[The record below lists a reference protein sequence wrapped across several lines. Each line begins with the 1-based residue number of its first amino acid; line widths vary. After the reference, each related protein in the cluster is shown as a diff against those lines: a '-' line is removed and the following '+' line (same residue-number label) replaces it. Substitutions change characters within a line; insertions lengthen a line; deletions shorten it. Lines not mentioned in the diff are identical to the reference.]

1 MKRVCSA
8 GGISLFLILLLAC
21 EKQSL
26 APQRLGLQVR
36 FVPAAEDTAVVEAGI
51 DAVPESDAIQ
61 LHWRRGNGLTEY
73 RLYRRKQEETTFTLI
88 VVLSERDS
96 LFLDQVEVALHV
108 RYHYYLLGADAAG
121 AVPQPSDTV
130 DYMLL
135 PKVLN
140 LAQAFQQDTLRF
152 HWQPAP
158 QSPAEYY
165 LLKLFD
171 DADGRLIW
179 MSRLPGYQSD
189 QEMVRYNWDGAAKLE
204 RLTHKR
210 VYRWRVDAVGAA
222 LHSGS
227 ESPWRKFSIP

>member
-1 MKRVCSA
+1 MKSYYSA
-8 GGISLFLILLLAC
+8 GGIGLLLILLLAC
-21 EKQSL
+21 EKQAL
-26 APQRLGLQVR
+26 DPRQLTLQVR

-61 LHWRRGNGLTEY
+61 LQWRREAGLTEY
-73 RLYRRKQEETTFTLI
+73 RLYRRKQDEPAFTPL

-96 LFLDQVEVALHV
+96 LFLDQAELALNV
-108 RYHYYLLGADAAG
+108 RYHYYLLGADAEG
-121 AVPQPSDTV
+121 AVTQPSDTV

-135 PKVLN
+135 PKVVN
-140 LAQAFQQDTLRF
+140 LAQALQQDTLHF

-158 QSPAEYY
+158 QSLAESY

-179 MSRLPGYQSD
+179 MSRLPGYQIE
-189 QEMVRYNWDGAAKLE
+189 QEVVRFNWDGAARLE
-204 RLTHKR
+204 RLAHGR

-222 LHSGS
+222 RRSGS

>member
-1 MKRVCSA
+1 MKIFCTA
-8 GGISLFLILLLAC
+8 GGIGLLLILLPAC
-21 EKQSL
+21 DKQAL
-26 APQRLGLQVR
+26 TPQRLGLQIR

-61 LHWRRGNGLTEY
+61 LQWRRGAGLTEY
-73 RLYRRKQEETTFTLI
+73 RLYRRKQDEAAFTPL

-96 LFLDQVEVALHV
+96 LFLDQMELALNV
-108 RYHYYLLGADAAG
+108 RYHYYLLGVDAEG
-121 AVPQPSDTV
+121 AVTQPSDTV

-135 PKVLN
+135 PKVVN
-140 LAQAFQQDTLRF
+140 LAQAVQQDTLCF

-171 DADGRLIW
+171 EADDRLIW
-179 MSRLPGYQSD
+179 MSQLPGYQIE
-189 QEMVRYNWDGAAKLE
+189 QEMVRYNWDGAARLE
-204 RLTHKR
+204 RLSHGR

-222 LHSGS
+222 RRSGS